1 MGFESKANDLGGKI
15 KEGVG
20 EATDNE
26 KLANEGRADQV
37 KSDIK
42 EGVEKAEEAV
52 RDAADKVKDIFDK
65 K

>member
-1 MGFESKANDLGGKI
+1 MGFDSKADDLGGKI

-26 KLANEGRADQV
+26 NLANEGRADQV

>member
-26 KLANEGRADQV
+26 NLANEGRADQV

-42 EGVEKAEEAV
+42 EGVEKAEEVV
-52 RDAADKVKDIFDK
+52 RDAADKVKDIFK
-65 K
+65 KD

>member
-1 MGFESKANDLGGKI
+1 MGFDSKADDLGGKI

-26 KLANEGRADQV
+26 SLANEGRADQV

-42 EGVEKAEEAV
+42 EGVEKTEEAV
-52 RDAADKVKDIFDK
+52 RDAAGKVKDIFDK

>member
-26 KLANEGRADQV
+26 NLANEGRADQV